1 MAETFLQACFAE
13 LLSGSQEHPANDKI
27 SAIKI
32 TENLRVGTRRLTWAP
47 LTKHS
52 DCRLHGGAEA
62 TISKLKTEQLV
73 WRTVPNCQ
81 QRPRA
86 RAVSA
91 IVYTDSVLHT
101 IPQDLPTI
109 LFHGNLI
116 VKSMPFGI
124 REFWSIRA

>member
-73 WRTVPNCQ
+73 WRTGQIASNDREQGRFLQSFTPTASYTLSPKTY
-81 QRPRA
+81 RP
-86 RAVSA
+86 
-91 IVYTDSVLHT
+91 YCFTET
-101 IPQDLPTI
+101 
-109 LFHGNLI
+109 
-116 VKSMPFGI
+116 
-124 REFWSIRA
+124 